1 MLQWTYN
8 VAAAVVIG
16 SAVWLYF
23 LTPSSRL
30 VAYAPA
36 ILIGSG
42 MSATFVMALT
52 FLTDLIGENKVCSM
66 V

>member
-1 MLQWTYN
+1 M
-8 VAAAVVIG
+8 AAAVIIG

-30 VAYAPA
+30 VAYAPT

-42 MSATFVMALT
+42 MSATFVLVLV
-52 FLTDLIGENKVCSM
+52 FLTDLIGENKVSST